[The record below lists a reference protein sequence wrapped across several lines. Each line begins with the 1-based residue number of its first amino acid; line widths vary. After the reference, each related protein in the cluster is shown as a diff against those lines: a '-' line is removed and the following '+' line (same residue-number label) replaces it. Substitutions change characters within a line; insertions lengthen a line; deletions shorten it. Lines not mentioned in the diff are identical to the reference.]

1 VADRIEVERT
11 VKQMLGSQRVRGRRE
26 LFRTDVATARQ
37 AIEAAACRKAPSPLV
52 TRRRRRGRY
61 GRLDFRRRPYRRRW
75 STYAI
80 AMVGLGLL
88 YVVL

>member
-1 VADRIEVERT
+1 MASTQT

-52 TRRRRRGRY
+52 TRRRPRARY
-61 GRLDFRRRPYRRRW
+61 GRWAFRRHYRRRRW

-80 AMVGLGLL
+80 AMAGLALL
-88 YVVL
+88 YVVLSIPR